1 MQDALLL
8 AQVNLLCRLVPE
20 LLGNSASHPHSQTLP
35 PLRFPHTQMKRP
47 LSSIEPPP
55 TWPEA
60 LRGPARQGWAATCLD
75 AACLAV
81 GLGLILFVAL
91 NLKHSL

>member
-1 MQDALLL
+1 
-8 AQVNLLCRLVPE
+8 
-20 LLGNSASHPHSQTLP
+20 
-35 PLRFPHTQMKRP
+35 MKRP

-60 LRGPARQGWAATCLD
+60 LRVPARPGWAAFCLD

-81 GLGLILFVAL
+81 GLGLILFVVL
-91 NLKHSL
+91 NLKSSL

>member
-1 MQDALLL
+1 
-8 AQVNLLCRLVPE
+8 V
-20 LLGNSASHPHSQTLP
+20 
-35 PLRFPHTQMKRP
+35 KRK
-47 LSSIEPPP
+47 LSDIPPPP

-60 LRGPARQGWAATCLD
+60 LLVPARPGWAAFCLD